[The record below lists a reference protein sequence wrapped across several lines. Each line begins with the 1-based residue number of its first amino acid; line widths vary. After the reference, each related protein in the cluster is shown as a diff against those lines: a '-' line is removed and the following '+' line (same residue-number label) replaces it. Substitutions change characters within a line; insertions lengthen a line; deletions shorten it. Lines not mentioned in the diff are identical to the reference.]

1 MYNSLTGL
9 VTEMG
14 DGYLHLLTGG
24 EIEWILYAS
33 NNTLR
38 DLKLNQRSKI
48 LVHTQYKEDDVTLF
62 GFSAEQERM
71 LFKNLIKVNGIGP
84 KAAIKAISGWDV
96 ESFLFALENG
106 DANQIANIPGIGKK
120 TAEKIVFTLKGKIT
134 ENNGQQI
141 YPEIVESL
149 ANMGLDRKAAQSAV
163 NDVLKE
169 IGGTPNES
177 LLLQQAIIK
186 LSIPQGSKS

>member
-1 MYNSLTGL
+1 MYNSLTGI
-9 VTEMG
+9 VTELG
-14 DGYLHLLTGG
+14 EGYMYLLTGG

-33 NNTLR
+33 HHTLQ
-38 DLKLNQRSKI
+38 DVKLNQRSRI
-48 LVHTQYKEDDVTLF
+48 LIHTQYKENDVTLF
-62 GFSAEQERM
+62 GFSGEQERM

-84 KAAIKAISGWDV
+84 KAAIKTISGWDI

-106 DANQIANIPGIGKK
+106 DTSQIANIPGIGKK

-134 ENNGQQI
+134 ENNSQQI

-149 ANMGLDRKAAQSAV
+149 ANMGFDRKAAQLAV
-163 NDVLKE
+163 NDVIKE
-169 IGGTPNES
+169 MDKTPNES